1 MLTSAR
7 SVGRQG
13 TKKRR
18 AFDAAKLDS
27 HAASID
33 LLVALRPA
41 VSIGEPDNG
50 RIACAWAEQARCE
63 LGRKIVA
70 NDEFRLNTSV

>member
-1 MLTSAR
+1 MLTGAR

-13 TKKRR
+13 TKKGR

-27 HAASID
+27 HAARVD
-33 LLVALRPA
+33 LLVTLRPA
-41 VSIGEPDNG
+41 ESIGKPDNG
-50 RIACAWAEQARCE
+50 RIAGTGAKQARCE

-70 NDEFRLNTSV
+70 NDEFRFDTTV